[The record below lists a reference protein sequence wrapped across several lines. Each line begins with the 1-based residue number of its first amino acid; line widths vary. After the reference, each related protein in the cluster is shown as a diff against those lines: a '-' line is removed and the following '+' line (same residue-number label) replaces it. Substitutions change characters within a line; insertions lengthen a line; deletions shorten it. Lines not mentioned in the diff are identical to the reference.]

1 MAELKISEYIMQAK
15 QSRENLENNL
25 ANVLI
30 SAIFQQNMAKL
41 NAKLQQEA
49 YLAQREFDYYLTRRN
64 VMSELGLSDL
74 QEVSNID
81 SIIQTVNSSES
92 EIGVNNVN
100 KAREIY
106 RKSAGELDRIAARHQ
121 DIARQFNNLLSDLL
135 VRRKDTDQPISRED
149 LDDIEKKIIKDNK
162 FSKKDDLVILNAVKN
177 RVNLADVQTSLLN
190 MQSTKT
196 NMEVAKSQAFVN
208 IEQGKYFGK
217 QAEEL
222 GRIPPSLVVPFLEY
236 LGLQTQRYVTNF
248 MNYALVNGKANKELV
263 KRVFGNQ
270 VVVDKNNNRRVIS
283 YKQVYPYVASGD
295 YEGFLKLLKEHNV
308 DIANNTNPIVQSA
321 YLASISQQKERMF
334 FEELKDQYND
344 VPSVKNWFNAKANNQ
359 SNSQMNTNT
368 KLNLNSN
375 SNPNFNSNQL
385 YLGYMMNNPFPLSSV
400 LGMQNQQPQNEL
412 QELVPVEST
421 TGVAPVRGMIMPTAL
436 ANMPY
441 NVINNFLGNLLGGGQ

>member
-74 QEVSNID
+74 QEVSDID
-81 SIIQTVNSSES
+81 SIIQDVNSSES
-92 EIGVNNVN
+92 EIGVN

-121 DIARQFNNLLSDLL
+121 DIARLFNNLLSDLL

-149 LDDIEKKIIKDNK
+149 LDNIEKEIIEDKK
-162 FSKKDDLVILNAVKN
+162 FSQDDLVILNAVKN

-208 IEQGKYFGK
+208 TEQGKYYGK

-236 LGLQTQRYVTNF
+236 LGLQTKRYVTNF
-248 MNYALVNGKANKELV
+248 MNYALVNGKASEELV
-263 KRVFGNQ
+263 KRVFGKV
-270 VVVDKNNNRRVIS
+270 VVVDKNNTTRVIS

-295 YEGFLKLLKEHNV
+295 YEGFLKLLKEHNI

-321 YLASISQQKERMF
+321 YLASMSQQKERMF

-344 VPSVKNWFNAKANNQ
+344 VPSVKNWFNANEPIPTEE
-359 SNSQMNTNT
+359 MNTNT

-385 YLGYMMNNPFPLSSV
+385 YLGDMMNNPIPLSSA
-400 LGMQNQQPQNEL
+400 LPF
-412 QELVPVEST
+412 S
-421 TGVAPVRGMIMPTAL
+421 TGVAPVRDMIMIMPTA
-436 ANMPY
+436 MPY
-441 NVINNFLGNLLGGGQ
+441 FETLYPQQQNNIFGNLLGGGQ

>member
-74 QEVSNID
+74 QEVSDID

-135 VRRKDTDQPISRED
+135 VRRKDTDQPIGRED
-149 LDDIEKKIIKDNK
+149 LDNIEKKIIEDNK
-162 FSKKDDLVILNAVKN
+162 FSKDDLVILNAVKN

-248 MNYALVNGKANKELV
+248 MNYGKANEELV

-270 VVVDKNNNRRVIS
+270 VVVDKNNYTRVIS

-385 YLGYMMNNPFPLSSV
+385 YLGDMMNNSFPLSSA

-412 QELVPVEST
+412 QELVP
-421 TGVAPVRGMIMPTAL
+421 GMIMPTAMSYFETLYPHKWDL
-436 ANMPY
+436 AQ
-441 NVINNFLGNLLGGGQ
+441 IGNLLGGGQ

>member
-74 QEVSNID
+74 QEVSDID

-92 EIGVNNVN
+92 EIGVN

>member
-74 QEVSNID
+74 QEVSDID

-92 EIGVNNVN
+92 EIGVN

-106 RKSAGELDRIAARHQ
+106 RKSTGELDRIAARHQ

-135 VRRKDTDQPISRED
+135 VQRKDTDQPISRED
-149 LDDIEKKIIKDNK
+149 LNNIEKKIIKDNK
-162 FSKKDDLVILNAVKN
+162 FSKNDDLVILNAVKN

-208 IEQGKYFGK
+208 KEQGKYFGK

-236 LGLQTQRYVTNF
+236 LRLQTQRYVTNF
-248 MNYALVNGKANKELV
+248 MNYALVDGKASEELV

-270 VVVDKNNNRRVIS
+270 AVVDKYGDTRVIS
-283 YKQVYPYVASGD
+283 YKRVYPYVASGD

-344 VPSVKNWFNAKANNQ
+344 VPSVKNWFNANGNGTGVSEANNQ

-385 YLGYMMNNPFPLSSV
+385 YLEDMMNNPFPLSSA
-400 LGMQNQQPQNEL
+400 LGMQNQQPQFETLYPQQPITIPRRMLRSMN
-412 QELVPVEST
+412 SY
-421 TGVAPVRGMIMPTAL
+421 AL
-436 ANMPY
+436 
-441 NVINNFLGNLLGGGQ
+441 IDGLWEGGQ

>member
-74 QEVSNID
+74 QEVSDID

-92 EIGVNNVN
+92 EIGVN

-149 LDDIEKKIIKDNK
+149 LDNIEKKIIEDNK
-162 FSKKDDLVILNAVKN
+162 FSKDDLVILNAVKN

-248 MNYALVNGKANKELV
+248 KNYALVDGKANEGLV

-270 VVVDKNNNRRVIS
+270 MVVDKNNNRRVIS
-283 YKQVYPYVASGD
+283 YKRVYPYVASGD

-385 YLGYMMNNPFPLSSV
+385 YLGDMMNNSFPLSSA

-412 QELVPVEST
+412 LELVPVEST
-421 TGVAPVRGMIMPTAL
+421 TGVAPARGIVMPTVL

-441 NVINNFLGNLLGGGQ
+441 YGTMLEFGILGRNLVR

>member
-74 QEVSNID
+74 QEVSDID

-92 EIGVNNVN
+92 EIGVN

-162 FSKKDDLVILNAVKN
+162 FSKDDLVILNAVKN

-248 MNYALVNGKANKELV
+248 KNYALVDGKANEGLV

-270 VVVDKNNNRRVIS
+270 MVVDKNNNRIKRVIS

-385 YLGYMMNNPFPLSSV
+385 YLGDMMNNSFPLSSA

-412 QELVPVEST
+412 LELVPVEST
-421 TGVAPVRGMIMPTAL
+421 TGVVPVRGMIMPTAL
-436 ANMPY
+436 SSMHY
-441 NVINNFLGNLLGGGQ
+441 NIFGNLLGGGQ